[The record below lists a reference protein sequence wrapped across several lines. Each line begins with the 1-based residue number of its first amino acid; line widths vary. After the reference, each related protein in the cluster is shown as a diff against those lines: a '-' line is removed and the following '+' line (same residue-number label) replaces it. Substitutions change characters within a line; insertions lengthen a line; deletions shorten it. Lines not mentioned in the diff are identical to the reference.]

1 MQFWRSRCRPDQG
14 SDRAE
19 DSGRPAPLGDLRCCI
34 ACKEYWFILILISSV
49 CFHAR
54 ECLSELEVEL
64 LKIKNSD
71 TLSSN
76 MNVWISFSLVFGPKA
91 DERREN
97 SNMLNGDM
105 ILFTVLYYCRA
116 LFLSQGIMCMSIVRT
131 LAETLNSKCFYL
143 DVCCFVLYVTLSVQ
157 SYVLAC
163 SV

>member
-1 MQFWRSRCRPDQG
+1 
-14 SDRAE
+14 
-19 DSGRPAPLGDLRCCI
+19 
-34 ACKEYWFILILISSV
+34 
-49 CFHAR
+49 
-54 ECLSELEVEL
+54 
-64 LKIKNSD
+64 
-71 TLSSN
+71 

-91 DERREN
+91 DERGEN

-116 LFLSQGIMCMSIVRT
+116 LFLSQGIICMSIVRT

-163 SV
+163 SVWKVSFILSEPSVYYDWSRVHMWTAS